1 MRLSATIEH
10 PYGDEVSGNSRPAT
24 AVRYV
29 VESSTRASQL
39 IWRGENCAELRM
51 RSTNV
56 RAHLRCC
63 RALSSAPKLTFT
75 CPRRRRRRS

>member
-10 PYGDEVSGNSRPAT
+10 PYGDEVRGNSRPAT

-51 RSTNV
+51 PV
-56 RAHLRCC
+56 DKRARTL
-63 RALSSAPKLTFT
+63 AVLQSPFL
-75 CPRRRRRRS
+75 CP